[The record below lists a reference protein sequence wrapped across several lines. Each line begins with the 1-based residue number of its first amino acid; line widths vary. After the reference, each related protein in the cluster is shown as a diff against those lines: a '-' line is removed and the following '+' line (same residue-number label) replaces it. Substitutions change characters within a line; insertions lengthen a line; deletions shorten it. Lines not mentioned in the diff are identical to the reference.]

1 MAHITIPGLTTL
13 SIDYLVLDF
22 NGTLA
27 VDGQLREG
35 VAERLTAL
43 SGDMDIHILTADTF
57 GTVAD
62 AFKDLPCTVSILE
75 SGCQDQAKLNYV
87 KILGAAH
94 TVCIGNGR
102 NDHLMLK
109 EAALGIAVILEEG
122 AATVTLTAADMIT
135 TRITDALDLLLKPKR
150 LIASLRC

>member
-13 SIDYLVLDF
+13 SIDHLVLDY

-27 VDGQLREG
+27 VDGQLRDG

-43 SGDMDIHILTADTF
+43 SRDMAVHILTADTF
-57 GTVAD
+57 GTVTD
-62 AFKDLPCTVSILE
+62 TFRDLPCTVSILE
-75 SGCQDQAKLNYV
+75 PGCQDQAKLNYV
-87 KILGAAH
+87 KILGAGH
-94 TVCIGNGR
+94 TACIGNGR

-109 EAALGIAVILEEG
+109 EAALGIAVILDEG
-122 AATVTLTAADMIT
+122 AAAVTLLAADMVT

-150 LIASLRC
+150 LVAGLRC

>member
-1 MAHITIPGLTTL
+1 MANITIPGLTTL
-13 SIDYLVLDF
+13 SIEHLVLDY

-27 VDGQLREG
+27 VDGQLQDG
-35 VAERLTAL
+35 VAERLIAL

-75 SGCQDQAKLNYV
+75 PGCQDEAKLNYV

-94 TVCIGNGR
+94 TACIGNGR

-109 EAALGIAVILEEG
+109 EAALAIAVILDEG
-122 AATVTLTAADMIT
+122 AAAMTLAAADMVT

-150 LIASLRC
+150 LIAGLRC